1 MLTKL
6 EYYIQ
11 ENTLQNKVEI
21 KTLQT
26 NENMIAVDCTKIL
39 VRIVPLTKKMVD
51 LFFKDRL
58 IQVVNKIR

>member
-39 VRIVPLTKKMVD
+39 VRIVPLTEKMVD